1 MTTVRLHTHE
11 LGSGPPAVLLHGFPE
26 TSYAWRG
33 VAPALAAAGVRV
45 VSPDL
50 RGYGRS
56 PRPAG
61 VRNYTTEALAGD
73 IEALLEQCGP
83 GVVLVGHDWGGAI
96 AWRVGMRRP
105 DLLRRLVILN
115 APHPA
120 TMRRE
125 LSRPSPQILRSWYA
139 GAFQLPWVPEGILRA
154 GDFAILRRALRSGPA
169 AGDPAAENVYLDAF
183 RPDGALTAALDYY
196 RAALR
201 HPPPPPTVIGVPTLV
216 IWGMRDRYLSPR
228 LLEGL
233 DSWVTDLRIERLPEA
248 SHWLHH
254 EEPGRVAGLIAD
266 FMRDSVEPRQAD

>member
-73 IEALLEQCGP
+73 IEALLEECGP

-125 LSRPSPQILRSWYA
+125 LSRPSTQILRSWYA
-139 GAFQLPWVPEGILRA
+139 GAFQLPWVPEAILRA
-154 GDFAILRRALRSGPA
+154 GDFATLRRALRSGPA
-169 AGDPAAENVYLDAF
+169 AGDPDAENVYLDAF

-201 HPPPPPTVIGVPTLV
+201 HPRRRPPSSAFRRSSSGGCATAICRRVSS
-216 IWGMRDRYLSPR
+216 R
-228 LLEGL
+228 
-233 DSWVTDLRIERLPEA
+233 A
-248 SHWLHH
+248 SIH
-254 EEPGRVAGLIAD
+254 G
-266 FMRDSVEPRQAD
+266 